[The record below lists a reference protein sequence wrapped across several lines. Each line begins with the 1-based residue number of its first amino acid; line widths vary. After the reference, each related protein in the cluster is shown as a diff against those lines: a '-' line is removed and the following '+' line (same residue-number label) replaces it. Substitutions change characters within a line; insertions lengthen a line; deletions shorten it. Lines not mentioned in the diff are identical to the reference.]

1 MKNIVVGI
9 TAHVDA
15 GKTTLSEA
23 MLYTAGVTARLGR
36 VDKGDAF
43 LDTYSLEKE
52 RGITIFS
59 KQAIMDYGDTHFTLV
74 DTPGHIDFSCE
85 AERAMAVQDYCILL
99 ISATDGVHPHTKT
112 LWQLLEQ
119 RHIPTFIFVNKT
131 DISDRISSELLDEL
145 RTVLSNKC
153 VSFQNSDTDEF
164 YENVASTSEKMID
177 EYFKTGTL
185 TKDTIAKAIKSR
197 DVFPCFFG
205 SALKMKGIK
214 ELLSAINNYTLQ
226 NEYSSTLFGAR
237 VYKIT
242 HDESGRR
249 ITFAKITGGS
259 LHPKDVLD
267 IPTSHGFK
275 EEKVEELRVF
285 SADKSKPIKEAL
297 PGTICAIYGLEST
310 TAGMGIGIEAS
321 DVATLMPV
329 LDYSVILPESISP
342 TDAYIKLRELSEEDP
357 ALSLKFNSQTGEIRV
372 SLMGEIQLEVLTRL
386 VKERFGFD
394 IKFSEGEILYKE
406 TITDTVYGSGH
417 FEPLRHYAEVHLRI
431 EPCESEGDGI
441 LTSSDCD
448 RDTLALNWQRL
459 IITHVEEKEHR
470 GVLIGAPLTDVKITI
485 VGGRAHLKHTEGGDF
500 REATYRAIR
509 QGLMKAESVIL
520 EPTFDF
526 SIQLPSENAGRL
538 IQDISTMHGE
548 ITEQVFTD
556 DTVTVEGYAP
566 VSTMRSYPTTLR
578 AYTKGAGKIS
588 LKVGRYIPAHNPEEI
603 IARYAYNPELDERN
617 TPHSV
622 FCKGG
627 SGYSVHWSEADALM
641 HALPSF
647 RKNEIVDSEPTVV
660 RSQHKDYATSREE
673 DKELMRIFEATY
685 GKIKRKSYS
694 EKKVNEAPPRPPRR
708 EKPPKNLEELL
719 IIDGYNVIFAWE
731 ELRALQESDF
741 SLGRETLVRIMCNYS
756 AYKRCKCIVVF
767 DAYRRKDNQGS
778 SEICG
783 NATVIYTKEGETA
796 DAYIEKTTAELASKY
811 RVRVVTSDLQEQYMV
826 LGSGALRVSVN
837 EFKNEIEST
846 NQSIKEAIEL
856 YKRVKK

>member
-1 MKNIVVGI
+1 MKNIVIGI

-23 MLYTAGVTARLGR
+23 MLYTAGVTQRLGR
-36 VDKGDAF
+36 VDRGDAY
-43 LDTYSLEKE
+43 LDTYALEKA

-59 KQAIMDYGDTHFTLV
+59 KQAVMDFGDTHFTIV
-74 DTPGHIDFSCE
+74 DTPGHVDFSCE

-119 RHIPTFIFVNKT
+119 RRIPTFIFVNKT
-131 DISDRISSELLDEL
+131 DISDRNSRELLDEL
-145 RTVLSNKC
+145 KTVLSKKC
-153 VSFQNSDTDEF
+153 VSFQNTSTDEF
-164 YENVASTSEKMID
+164 YENVASQDEDMID

-185 TKDTIAKAIKSR
+185 KQDTIAKAIKER
-197 DVFPCFFG
+197 EIFPCFFG
-205 SALKMKGIK
+205 SALKTKGIN
-214 ELLSAINNYTLQ
+214 ELLSAIDNFTLQ
-226 NEYSSTLFGAR
+226 NEYSKTLFGAK

-249 ITFAKITGGS
+249 ITFAKITGGT
-259 LHPKDVLD
+259 LRPKDVLT
-267 IPTSHGFK
+267 IPSNGGYA

-285 SADKSKPIKEAL
+285 SADKSKPIKEAT
-297 PGTICAIYGLEST
+297 PGTICAIYGLNET
-310 TAGMGIGIEAS
+310 RAGMGIGIEAPEAS
-321 DVATLMPV
+321 TLTPV
-329 LDYSVILPESISP
+329 LDYSVILPDSISP

-357 ALSLKFNSQTGEIRV
+357 TLSLKFNSQTGEIRV
-372 SLMGEIQLEVLTRL
+372 SLMGEIQLEVLTHL

-406 TITDTVYGSGH
+406 TIKDTVYGSGH

-431 EPCESEGDGI
+431 EPSDHEGEGI
-441 LTSSDCD
+441 IASSDCD
-448 RDTLALNWQRL
+448 RDSLALNWQRL
-459 IITHVEEKEHR
+459 IITHIEERQHR
-470 GVLIGAPLTDVKITI
+470 GVLIGAPISDLKITI

-538 IQDISTMHGE
+538 IQDISNMYGE
-548 ITEQVFTD
+548 ITEQIFSEN
-556 DTVTVEGYAP
+556 TVTVEGYAP

-578 AYTKGAGKIS
+578 AYTKGAGKIT
-588 LKVGRYIPAHNPEEI
+588 LNVGRYIPAHNPEEI
-603 IARYAYNPELDERN
+603 VARYSYNPELDEAH

-622 FCKGG
+622 FCKAG
-627 SGYSVHWSEADALM
+627 SGYTVHWSEADELM

-647 RKNEIVDSEPTVV
+647 RKTEAQETVTKAV
-660 RSQHKDYATSREE
+660 RVQHKDYATSREE

-694 EKKVNEAPPRPPRR
+694 EKKVNEAPKKPQRK
-708 EKPPKNLEELL
+708 EKPHVKLDELL

-731 ELRALQESDF
+731 ELHALSESDF
-741 SLGRETLVRIMCNYS
+741 SLGRDTLVRIMCNYS
-756 AYKRCKCIVVF
+756 AYKKCKCIVVF
-767 DAYRRKDNQGS
+767 DAYKRKDNQGS
-778 SEICG
+778 TEVCG
-783 NATVIYTKEGETA
+783 NTTVIYTKEGETA
-796 DAYIEKTTAELASKY
+796 DAYIEKTTAELVSKY
-811 RVRVVTSDLQEQYMV
+811 QVRVVTSDMQEQFMV
-826 LGSGALRVSVN
+826 LGSGALRVSVS
-837 EFKNEIEST
+837 EFRDEIEST

-856 YKRVKK
+856 FKRGRK